1 MDDNGSFLGK
11 LVWGATS
18 RGGGRKGRHL
28 VKVDDESAING
39 EAEVPV
45 GGGGN
50 MNNIVKRKVLLI
62 CKDDVGSYKIFS
74 LTVLL

>member
-1 MDDNGSFLGK
+1 
-11 LVWGATS
+11 
-18 RGGGRKGRHL
+18 
-28 VKVDDESAING
+28 
-39 EAEVPV
+39 
-45 GGGGN
+45 